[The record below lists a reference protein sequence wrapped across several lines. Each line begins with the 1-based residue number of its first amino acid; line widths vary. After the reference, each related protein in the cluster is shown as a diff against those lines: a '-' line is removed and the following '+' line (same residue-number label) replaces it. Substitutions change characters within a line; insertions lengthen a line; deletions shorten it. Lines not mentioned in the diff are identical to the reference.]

1 MIKKRLFIITNGV
14 HDDDDDDNHDGGVVT
29 MVVVDNK
36 RKEEAHIDLGL
47 DQSSTWV
54 VVDRTH

>member
-1 MIKKRLFIITNGV
+1 LIKKRLFLIINGV
-14 HDDDDDDNHDGGVVT
+14 HDDDDDDHDGGVVT

-47 DQSSTWV
+47 DQSLTWV